1 MKDVKGKTAFITGGA
16 SGIGL
21 GMARAFG
28 LAGMNVM
35 LADLDQA
42 KLNAAVEGLKSQQ
55 IDARAVVCD
64 VTSRGEVQRA
74 ALQTID
80 AFGKVHVVCNNAGV
94 GAGGTLGEVEPR
106 NWDWVIDVNLKG
118 VYYGV
123 ETFAP
128 LIKSHGEGGHI
139 VNTASMLGL
148 VTFGGVEPYTATK
161 YAVVGMSEGWRQQ
174 LEPFNIG
181 MSVLCP
187 SWVRT
192 GIAES
197 GRNRTTAYGGAVEP
211 QPHPISDMV
220 KAAIAGGFDPDI
232 VGERVLEAIRA
243 NELYIIVG
251 SDIRA
256 MVEARFKAILE
267 GCEASE
273 RSPALMRAKKQV
285 AP

>member
-1 MKDVKGKTAFITGGA
+1 MIDVKGKTAFITGGA

-21 GMARAFG
+21 GMARVFG
-28 LAGMNVM
+28 LAGMKVM
-35 LADLDQA
+35 IADIDQERLAQ
-42 KLNAAVEGLKSQQ
+42 AVESLKSQQ
-55 IDARAVVCD
+55 IDAQSVLCD

-74 ALQTID
+74 ALATIG

-118 VYYGV
+118 VVFGV

-128 LIKSHGEGGHI
+128 LIKSHGEGGHF

-148 VTFGGVEPYTATK
+148 ATFGGVEPYSATK

-174 LEPFNIG
+174 LEPFGIG

-192 GIAES
+192 GIADS
-197 GRNRTTAYGGAVEP
+197 GRNRTQAYGGAITP
-211 QPHPISDMV
+211 QAHPLSDMV
-220 KAAIAGGFDPDI
+220 RAAVASGYPPEA

-243 NELYIIVG
+243 NELYVIVG

-273 RSPALMRAKKQV
+273 RSPALNRTK
-285 AP
+285 